1 MGSQLFFAW
10 IGGHSTIV
18 PGFYLRRNE
27 AHAALLCAAY
37 RTARCKR
44 LVMSEAVSWLF
55 APWLAHSFTRSIYI
69 MSYTLTAGG
78 GGGVSYWQE
87 VCGMGLRRAL
97 ARSLLGRGRGRGALY
112 PSPKRNE
119 EYKTTHITT

>member
-1 MGSQLFFAW
+1 MRCVSYGMAQASCNGW
-10 IGGHSTIV
+10 GRYSCSS
-18 PGFYLRRNE
+18 
-27 AHAALLCAAY
+27 LLY
-37 RTARCKR
+37 TP
-44 LVMSEAVSWLF
+44 F
-55 APWLAHSFTRSIYI
+55 FTRSIYI
-69 MSYTLTAGG
+69 MSYTLTAVG

-87 VCGMGLRRAL
+87 VRRMGLRWTL

>member
-1 MGSQLFFAW
+1 MFLVFTCEEAM
-10 IGGHSTIV
+10 
-18 PGFYLRRNE
+18 
-27 AHAALLCAAY
+27 AHAVLLCATY

-44 LVMSEAVSWLF
+44 LVMD
-55 APWLAHSFTRSIYI
+55 
-69 MSYTLTAGG
+69 GG
-78 GGGVSYWQE
+78 GIPALRSFARPFLRALDIYNVVLADSGRWGGVSYWQE
-87 VCGMGLRRAL
+87 ARRMGLRWAL

>member
-1 MGSQLFFAW
+1 MG
-10 IGGHSTIV
+10 
-18 PGFYLRRNE
+18 
-27 AHAALLCAAY
+27 
-37 RTARCKR
+37 
-44 LVMSEAVSWLF
+44 AVSLLF
-55 APWLAHSFTRSIYI
+55 APLLAHSFVRSIYI

-87 VCGMGLRRAL
+87 VSRMGLRWAL
-97 ARSLLGRGRGRGALY
+97 ARSLLGRGRGQGPLY

>member
-1 MGSQLFFAW
+1 
-10 IGGHSTIV
+10 
-18 PGFYLRRNE
+18 
-27 AHAALLCAAY
+27 
-37 RTARCKR
+37 
-44 LVMSEAVSWLF
+44 
-55 APWLAHSFTRSIYI
+55 
-69 MSYTLTAGG
+69 MSYTLTAVG

-87 VCGMGLRRAL
+87 ARRMGLRWAL